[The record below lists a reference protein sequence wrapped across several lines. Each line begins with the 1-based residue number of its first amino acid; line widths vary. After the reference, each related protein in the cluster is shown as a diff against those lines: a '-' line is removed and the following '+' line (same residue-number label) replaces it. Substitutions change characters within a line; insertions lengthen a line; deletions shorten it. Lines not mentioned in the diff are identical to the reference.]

1 MKQTEREPRNLRSR
15 VLALLLLAYIFNFLD
30 RNVAGILAVPIRT
43 EFRLSDT
50 VLSELGVAFGLFYA
64 VIAIPVAWLADR
76 RSRANIIAISV
87 AVWSLFSA
95 GCGLVGSFTQ
105 LVIARAGV
113 AIGEAGA
120 IAPSYSLITDYYP
133 RERRSL
139 ALALYSLGI
148 PIGSGLGLFFGG
160 WLAGQFSWRAAFV
173 IVGLPG
179 FIRGQRRTVVR
190 VFAVVLLLVLIATAA
205 SILATAALGFIGFVP
220 IVGLAML
227 PLQLLAWIGR
237 GLLFE
242 FLGLAALTTYAGLV
256 RRASPAEARALG
268 TVPGLAS

>member
-95 GCGLVGSFTQ
+95 GCGLVSSFTQ
-105 LVIARAGV
+105 LVIARTGV

-120 IAPSYSLITDYYP
+120 IAPSRAFLK
-133 RERRSL
+133 
-139 ALALYSLGI
+139 A
-148 PIGSGLGLFFGG
+148 FGD
-160 WLAGQFSWRAAFV
+160 FNRAVPA
-173 IVGLPG
+173 
-179 FIRGQRRTVVR
+179 R
-190 VFAVVLLLVLIATAA
+190 VQLTAKA
-205 SILATAALGFIGFVP
+205 SDGKRKAPVD
-220 IVGLAML
+220 
-227 PLQLLAWIGR
+227 LLAQI
-237 GLLFE
+237 
-242 FLGLAALTTYAGLV
+242 
-256 RRASPAEARALG
+256 ARN
-268 TVPGLAS
+268 